1 MANEPDCSLGNSIQ
15 PRGGNNLPAATR
27 HPLDDVMLFRTSIL
41 MSLIFALYTSS
52 AAQTGGGMAHV
63 EGTVLNKLTGAPV
76 RHAQVMYIKVGM
88 RAGEMV
94 TPISSDTDPSGHFAL
109 QLDPGDY
116 RLWVERAGYSRQAW
130 GARTSEG
137 TGATLTL
144 APDQQIHDITLKIV
158 PLGAISGRVLDDEG
172 EPVQGAGIQVLRFSY
187 AGGTRQFMPVAG
199 ASSNDRGEY
208 RVYGLPAG
216 RYYLLATLRG
226 APPTRPI
233 ETGVLIPEA
242 QEPYAPMYYPGV
254 PDAASA
260 TQLPLAQGAEL
271 SDIDFHLQRVRAVTL
286 RGRLFSPLDDFTRGQ
301 VQVVLA
307 HNDGSGASFIDRA
320 AAAIEKTT
328 GRFELRGVAP
338 GLYWLVASQ
347 LNGGYSLGG
356 RTPVEV
362 TAPNSQENLTISL
375 RASFDIA
382 GAITVEGKPP
392 VSLTA
397 LTASLSP
404 SEGLA
409 LGPQPTAKVGA
420 DGRFR
425 LTGVTPGLWDFTIG
439 PLPEGVRI
447 KTAMFGEHDILRGE
461 LIVPEGPRGSLQI
474 VLSGNGAQV
483 SGTVGED
490 DHPHAATV
498 VLVPDSEDLRR
509 SPRLYRSTQAREQ
522 GRFVFKG
529 VPPGSYRL
537 FAFDE
542 VEPNAWLD
550 PDFLKPVESLGE
562 PISLAEGEQATRQL
576 TLVPSDALLPQR

>member
-1 MANEPDCSLGNSIQ
+1 MLHRISVLMALICALFF
-15 PRGGNNLPAATR
+15 PAG
-27 HPLDDVMLFRTSIL
+27 
-41 MSLIFALYTSS
+41 
-52 AAQTGGGMAHV
+52 AQTAEGTARV
-63 EGTVLNKLTGAPV
+63 EGSVLNKLTGAPV

-88 RAGEMV
+88 RAGEMT
-94 TPISSDTDPSGHFAL
+94 TPISSDTDSGGHFAL
-109 QLDPGDY
+109 QLDPGEY

-137 TGATLTL
+137 SGATLTL
-144 APDQQIHDITLKIV
+144 APGRKIQDLTLKIV

-187 AGGTRQFMPVAG
+187 AGGTRQFLPVAG
-199 ASSNDRGEY
+199 ASTNDHGEY
-208 RVYGLPAG
+208 RAYGLPAG

-233 ETGVLIPEA
+233 ETGGLIPEA

-254 PDAASA
+254 LDPGSA

-286 RGRLFSPLDDFTRGQ
+286 RGRLFSSLDDFTRGQ
-301 VQVVLA
+301 IQVVLA

-320 AAAIEKTT
+320 AAAVEKTT
-328 GRFELRGVAP
+328 GRFELRSVAP

-347 LNGGYSLGG
+347 LNGAYSLGG

-375 RASFDIA
+375 RAAFDIMGTITMEGRQPA
-382 GAITVEGKPP
+382 GLTT
-392 VSLTA
+392 LTA
-397 LTASLSP
+397 GLSP

-425 LTGVTPGLWDFTIG
+425 LTGVTPGLWDFALG
-439 PLPEGVRI
+439 PLPEGVWI
-447 KTAMFGEHDILRGE
+447 KSAMFGEHDVLRGDFN
-461 LIVPEGPRGSLQI
+461 VPDGPRGTLQI
-474 VLSGNGAQV
+474 VVSSNGAQV
-483 SGTVGED
+483 SRAVSED
-490 DHPHAATV
+490 NHPHAATV
-498 VLVPDSEDLRR
+498 VLVPDSEELRR
-509 SPRLYRSTQAREQ
+509 SPRMYRSTQAQDQ
-522 GRFVFKG
+522 GKFVFKG
-529 VPPGSYRL
+529 VPPGSYKL

-550 PDFLKPVESLGE
+550 PDFLKPVEALGE
-562 PISLAEGEQATRQL
+562 PISVAEGDQATRQL
-576 TLVPSDALLPQR
+576 ALVPSDALLPQR

>member
-1 MANEPDCSLGNSIQ
+1 
-15 PRGGNNLPAATR
+15 
-27 HPLDDVMLFRTSIL
+27 
-41 MSLIFALYTSS
+41 
-52 AAQTGGGMAHV
+52 
-63 EGTVLNKLTGAPV
+63 
-76 RHAQVMYIKVGM
+76 MYIKVGM
-88 RAGEMV
+88 RAGEMAS
-94 TPISSDTDPSGHFAL
+94 PISSDTDSGGHFAL
-109 QLDPGDY
+109 QLDSGDY

-130 GARTSEG
+130 GARTPEG

-144 APDQQIHDITLKIV
+144 SPGQQIQDLTLKIV

-187 AGGTRQFMPVAG
+187 ASGSRQFLPVTG
-199 ASSNDRGEY
+199 ASTNDRGEY
-208 RVYGLPAG
+208 RAYGLPAG

-226 APPTRPI
+226 APPTKPI
-233 ETGVLIPEA
+233 ETGGLIPEA

-254 PDAASA
+254 LEPAAA

-286 RGRLFSPLDDFTRGQ
+286 RGRLISPLDDFTRGQ

-307 HNDGSGASFIDRA
+307 HSEGTGASFIDRA

-347 LNGGYSLGG
+347 LNGAYSLGG

-375 RASFDIA
+375 RAAFDILGSVTMEGRAA
-382 GAITVEGKPP
+382 GLST
-392 VSLTA
+392 LTA
-397 LTASLSP
+397 AMSS

-409 LGPQPTAKVGA
+409 LGPQPAAKVGP

-425 LTGVTPGLWDFTIG
+425 LTGVTPGLWDFTLG

-447 KTAMFGEHDILRGE
+447 KTAMFGDHDILRGDFY
-461 LIVPEGPRGSLQI
+461 VSDGARGALQI

-483 SGTVGED
+483 SGTVSED

-498 VLVPDSEDLRR
+498 VLVPDSEELRR
-509 SPRLYRSTQAREQ
+509 SPRMYRSVLAQEQ
-522 GRFVFKG
+522 GKFVFKG
-529 VPPGSYRL
+529 VPPGSYKL

-542 VEPNAWLD
+542 VEPNSWLD
-550 PDFLKPVESLGE
+550 PDFLKPVEALGD
-562 PISLAEGEQATRQL
+562 PISVTEGDQATRQL